1 MKILFAGDYSN
12 FHATLAAELRRRGH
26 QAVVMSAGSRCMD
39 TERDIDLRRTPGL
52 RGAFSYLGRLF
63 RLWPTLRGF
72 DVVQLINPN
81 FLELRPGK
89 IRYFLKELA
98 SRNGHV
104 CLSLAGSDPVTVK
117 GCVEDGLFRYSEFR
131 IGEEKS
137 PYARA
142 VPGIER
148 RWLNGVMGDHC
159 RMVYDMCEA
168 AMAALY
174 EYHVA
179 AAPYLGERLTYT
191 GIPVDMERVEEIPFV
206 IPPDG
211 RVTLLVGI
219 KSECE
224 VFKGTDRLLE
234 AAREV
239 ERRHPDL
246 CRVRVARDLPWRDW
260 LRELRGT
267 HVLLDQLYS
276 YTPATAALEA
286 MAMGKVVVGGAEP
299 EYLRFIGDE
308 GCPVVNVTPD
318 MEQTVGAL
326 EALVTDP
333 ERMRRLAGQGRAFV
347 SRHNSASVVADRF
360 LESWER
366 L

>member
-1 MKILFAGDYSN
+1 M
-12 FHATLAAELRRRGH
+12 
-26 QAVVMSAGSRCMD
+26 VMSAGSRCMD

-63 RLWPTLRGF
+63 RLWPTLRDF

-131 IGEEKS
+131 VGEEKS

-168 AMAALY
+168 AMSALY

-179 AAPYLGERLTYT
+179 AAPYLGDRLTYT
-191 GIPVDMERVEEIPFV
+191 GISVDLGRVEETPFAIPA
-206 IPPDG
+206 DG
-211 RVTLLVGI
+211 KVTLLVGI

-234 AAREV
+234 SAGRWSAGIRTYAV
-239 ERRHPDL
+239 CAWHAI
-246 CRVRVARDLPWRDW
+246 CHGCDW
-260 LRELRGT
+260 LRELRGA

-326 EALVTDP
+326 ESLVTDP
-333 ERMRRLAGQGRAFV
+333 ERMRRLAGQGRPFV

-360 LESWER
+360 LEAWER